1 MAEKIENGKSFHL
14 LEMEDSMKDAIKNA
28 EEVKSQQQELI
39 DLIKNSNKAEKFKS
53 FIGEL
58 EKQVEDIDSQIKTL
72 NIRLSALKYVNQYPE
87 KEIIEKLITTLGL
100 FE

>member
-1 MAEKIENGKSFHL
+1 MAEKIENGKFFHL
-14 LEMEDSMKDAIKNA
+14 IEMEDSMEEAIKNA

-39 DLIKNSNKAEKFKS
+39 DLIKNSNKAEKFKE
-53 FIGEL
+53 FIEEL
-58 EKQVEDIDSQIKTL
+58 EKQVKDIDSQIKTL
-72 NIRLSALKYVNQYPE
+72 NTRLEALRYVNQYPE